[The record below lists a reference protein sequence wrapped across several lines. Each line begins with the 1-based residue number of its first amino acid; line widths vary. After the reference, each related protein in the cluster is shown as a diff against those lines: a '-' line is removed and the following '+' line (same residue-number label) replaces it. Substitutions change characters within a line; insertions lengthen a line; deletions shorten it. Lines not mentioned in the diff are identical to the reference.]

1 MHTIRLIILGTASL
15 LLLNACLL
23 PPTTPEALALQQ
35 EQSRPEPQQDSKI
48 NDNHTLYN
56 FRSQPERT
64 AAADV
69 EIDSSQK
76 TEAVVACLKQQ
87 LQSRLGLP
95 EDFIQTRSYTN
106 NAHTVALHNPFTHKD
121 GILID
126 IIQSGVNRSQI
137 KLYANGTTLS
147 RMWQNLP
154 NHCK

>member
-1 MHTIRLIILGTASL
+1 MNPIRLPLIALTS
-15 LLLNACLL
+15 LLLNACITT
-23 PPTTPEALALQQ
+23 TTPEALALQQ
-35 EQSRPEPQQDSKI
+35 EQEQASVQQDSKI
-48 NDNHTLYN
+48 NENHSLYN

-64 AAADV
+64 VAANV
-69 EIDSSQK
+69 TTESSQK
-76 TEAVVACLKQQ
+76 PEAVVACLKQQ
-87 LQSRLGLP
+87 LHSKLGLP

-126 IIQSGVNRSQI
+126 IVQSGINRSEI

-147 RMWQNLP
+147 HTWQNLP

>member
-1 MHTIRLIILGTASL
+1 MNIIRLLAIASTS

-23 PPTTPEALALQQ
+23 TPTTPEARALQQ
-35 EQSRPEPQQDSKI
+35 EQEQATVQQDSKI
-48 NDNHTLYN
+48 NENHSLYN

-64 AAADV
+64 VAADV
-69 EIDSSQK
+69 EIESNQK
-76 TEAVVACLKQQ
+76 PEAVVACLKQQ
-87 LQSRLGLP
+87 LHSKLGLP

-126 IIQSGVNRSQI
+126 IVQSGINRSII

-147 RMWQNLP
+147 NRWKSLP
-154 NHCK
+154 NQCK